1 MAGGGNELVPG
12 GYQYEFDPA
21 NLGVSP
27 DLAFDPT
34 TDRGYGS
41 IYRGSYNPL
50 NPIGWT
56 FTPPSV
62 SQDAGQ
68 ASASAAVSDP
78 FPNSSDFYS
87 PGSRQMTPEQLQ
99 RYNATVAAWQAR
111 NPSGTSVPQVQGEG
125 QPAPDPN
132 KNALAPPTG
141 TGQNV
146 LAPPVAPYVPYT
158 GPHPDIYNHSMYY
171 GVDPELALTTA
182 RIESNFGQD
191 KDRPGS
197 QYKGVFQLGDNEW
210 ASMGGT
216 EANRYDRAT
225 QVNLGTALLARRQQQ
240 LADRLG
246 RTPSNYEIYLAHNQ
260 GVAGAAAL
268 INNPNMTA
276 KEALMSVGVGS
287 NLAERSIAGNGGQ
300 KFVNA
305 PASEYVKFW
314 NDTYNHFKGQ
324 IGDTPENVVA
334 QVTPRIGTG
343 AKSGGA
349 GGGTGVSLPPVNVG
363 AQAGPASPVGPLP
376 VPPPPMAD
384 PTGPA
389 GDQAFLRRALILSVL
404 GNIMKGV
411 KFTPVDYDPFKVAEA
426 GTPPPVNYNPSLGIG
441 GVGTSLQPNRLM
453 ESPLSPIRMQP
464 VNARLPEQVER
475 ISRGTGG
482 SGSLPISP
490 YEVLM

>member
-21 NLGVSP
+21 NLAVSP

-182 RIESNFGQD
+182 RIESNFGQSP
-191 KDRPGS
+191 DRSGS
-197 QYKGVFQLGDNEW
+197 QYKGVFQLGNDEW
-210 ASMGGT
+210 VSMGGT
-216 EANRYDRAT
+216 DANRGDRAA
-225 QVNLGTALLARRQQQ
+225 QVNLGVALISQRQQQ
-240 LADRLG
+240 LADALG
-246 RTPSNYEIYLAHNQ
+246 RTPTNAEVYLAHNQ
-260 GVAGAAAL
+260 GVAGAKFL
-268 INNPNMTA
+268 LENPNMNA
-276 KEALMSVGVGS
+276 AEAIVQATGGKISLNEARTRISG
-287 NLAERSIAGNGGQ
+287 NAGNPDGTAGE
-300 KFVNA
+300 FV
-305 PASEYVKFW
+305 SHW
-314 NDTYNHFKGQ
+314 NDIYNHFKGQ
-324 IGDTPENVVA
+324 IGDVPTNAVA
-334 QVTPRIGTG
+334 QVIPRIGTG
-343 AKSGGA
+343 TKYVGGSISAPGATSIPMPEVEVTAKA
-349 GGGTGVSLPPVNVG
+349 GGGPP
-363 AQAGPASPVGPLP
+363 
-376 VPPPPMAD
+376 
-384 PTGPA
+384 
-389 GDQAFLRRALILSVL
+389 
-404 GNIMKGV
+404 
-411 KFTPVDYDPFKVAEA
+411 
-426 GTPPPVNYNPSLGIG
+426 
-441 GVGTSLQPNRLM
+441 
-453 ESPLSPIRMQP
+453 
-464 VNARLPEQVER
+464 
-475 ISRGTGG
+475 
-482 SGSLPISP
+482 
-490 YEVLM
+490 